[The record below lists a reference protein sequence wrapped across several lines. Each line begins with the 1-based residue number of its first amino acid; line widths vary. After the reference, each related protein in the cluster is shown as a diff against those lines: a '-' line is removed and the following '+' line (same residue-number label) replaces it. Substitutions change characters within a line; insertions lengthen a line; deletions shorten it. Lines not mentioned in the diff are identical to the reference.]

1 MKGDYF
7 VKSEQIIRRRVKMV
21 VLNVSLDNFY
31 AFKNFNMNF
40 TYPKKIVGSC
50 IKEEHLQNHP
60 NFRYKKVNII
70 MGANASGKT
79 SFGKILMDI
88 FNFMHKKNLDLI
100 TDAICDKSKDAS
112 FSIDLASNENVLY
125 RVYCNIYACVE
136 EDYTNEHINLEIR
149 QENILSKDSYES
161 CIKRLESKEYL
172 PDFDYVDELK
182 KLGPL
187 DWIFEY
193 PRDVGRIL
201 RFPKNDDKF
210 LSVLTNILKSLDP
223 AILSV
228 ELSQDVENSYV
239 IRFKDK
245 AVVLQDGELFKTNL
259 LSSGTKA
266 GVEVAPIISSLL
278 QGKYTFYYCDE
289 KFTYIHSDVEKAILS
304 LMIDYIKPND
314 QLFFTTH
321 NTDILDMNLPK
332 HSFTFLC
339 KKTCGDESVISCIE
353 ASSLLKRST
362 DSLKNAVDNDLFSC
376 APSVDL
382 IYDIAAL

>member
-7 VKSEQIIRRRVKMV
+7 VKSEQINKGRIKMV
-21 VLNVSLDNFY
+21 VLNVTLDNFY
-31 AFKNFNMNF
+31 AFKNFNINL

-50 IKEEHLQNHP
+50 IKEEHLKDRP

-79 SFGKILMDI
+79 SFGKMLINI
-88 FNFMHKKNLDLI
+88 FNFIHKKDHKFV
-100 TDAICDKSKDAS
+100 TDVICDKNKNAS
-112 FSIDLASNENVLY
+112 FTIDLASDNNILY
-125 RVYCNIYACVE
+125 RVECIIHSCV
-136 EDYTNEHINLEIR
+136 DDYYTNDLIDLEIR
-149 QENILSKDSYES
+149 QENILPKDSYES
-161 CIKRLESKEYL
+161 CIKRIESKEYVAEA
-172 PDFDYVDELK
+172 DYVDEIK
-182 KLGPL
+182 KIGPL
-187 DWIFEY
+187 DWFLEY

-201 RFPKNDDKF
+201 HFPKNDKKF
-210 LSVLTNILKSLDP
+210 LSILSNILKSLDP

-239 IRFKDK
+239 IRFSDK

-278 QGKYTFYYCDE
+278 QGKNTFYYCDE
-289 KFTYIHSDVEKAILS
+289 KFTYIHSDIEKAILS
-304 LMIDYIKPND
+304 LIIDFIRPND

-339 KKTCGDESVISCIE
+339 KKVCDGENVISCIE

-362 DSLKNAVDNDLFSC
+362 DSLKNAVENDLFSC

-382 IYDIAAL
+382 IYEIADL

>member
-1 MKGDYF
+1 
-7 VKSEQIIRRRVKMV
+7 MV
-21 VLNVSLDNFY
+21 VLNVTLDNFY
-31 AFKNFNMNF
+31 AFKNFNMNL
-40 TYPKKIVGSC
+40 TYPKKIIGSC
-50 IKEEHLQNHP
+50 IKEEYLQNRP

-88 FNFMHKKNLDLI
+88 FNFIHKKDYSII
-100 TDAICDKSKDAS
+100 TDAICDKNKDAS
-112 FSIDLASNENVLY
+112 FIIDLASDENVLY
-125 RVYCNIYACVE
+125 RVKCKINSCKD
-136 EDYTNEHINLEIR
+136 EDYTPDDISVEIR
-149 QENILSKDSYES
+149 QESILSKDSYES
-161 CIKRLESKEYL
+161 CVKKIESKKYV
-172 PDFDYVDELK
+172 PDVNYIDELEK
-182 KLGPL
+182 MGPL

-193 PRDVGRIL
+193 PRDIGRVL
-201 RFPKNDDKF
+201 RFPKNDEKF
-210 LSVLTNILKSLDP
+210 LSVLSNILKSLDP

-228 ELSQDVENSYV
+228 ELSRDVKNSYV

-339 KKTCGDESVISCIE
+339 KKMLGDECTISCVE

-382 IYDIAAL
+382 IYEIAEL

>member
-1 MKGDYF
+1 
-7 VKSEQIIRRRVKMV
+7 MV
-21 VLNVSLDNFY
+21 VLNVTLDNFY
-31 AFKNFNMNF
+31 AFKNFNMNL

-50 IKEEHLQNHP
+50 IKEEHLKERP

-88 FNFMHKKNLDLI
+88 FNFLHRKDHDLI
-100 TDAICDKSKDAS
+100 TDVIGDKNSDAS
-112 FSIDLASNENVLY
+112 FTIDLASNKNILY
-125 RVYCNIYACVE
+125 RVNCK
-136 EDYTNEHINLEIR
+136 INASKDDKYNDDDICLEIR
-149 QENILSKDSYES
+149 HENILSKDSYES
-161 CIKRLESKEYL
+161 CIKRIESKEYI
-172 PDFDYVDELK
+172 PEVNYVDELE

-193 PRDVGRIL
+193 PKDVGRIL
-201 RFPKNDDKF
+201 HFPKNDEKF
-210 LSVLTNILKSLDP
+210 LSVLSNILKSLDSS
-223 AILSV
+223 ILSV
-228 ELSQDVENSYV
+228 ETSRDVENSYV

-382 IYDIAAL
+382 IYDIADL